1 MGLPNRRGNCRTTS
15 AALALALFLKVR
27 KSAKLKRVRNRRHDT
42 PPTQPG
48 GIHASHFTL
57 GVLPSNADVA
67 KLADALDLGS
77 KNARHAT
84 APTQ

>member
-1 MGLPNRRGNCRTTS
+1 MGLPNRRENCRTTS
-15 AALALALFLKVR
+15 AALALALFLQAR
-27 KSAKLKRVRNRRHDT
+27 KSAKLKRVRNPRHDT
-42 PPTQPG
+42 PLTKPG

-77 KNARHAT
+77 SSREGV
-84 APTQ
+84 